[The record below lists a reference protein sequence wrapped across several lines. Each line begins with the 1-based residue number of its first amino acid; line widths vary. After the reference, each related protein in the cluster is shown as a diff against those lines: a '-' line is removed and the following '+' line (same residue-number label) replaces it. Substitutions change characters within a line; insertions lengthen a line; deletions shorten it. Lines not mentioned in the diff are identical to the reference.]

1 MADYKYSLVISQYY
15 HSRHSF
21 IVEYPNN
28 FINTCEKFLED
39 IEDYKRGNRK
49 QPYQYGDFG
58 YRTTDKVFQR
68 YNVNDEGDIYV
79 INSCSINY
87 LKDIA
92 EKYAIDSYRESRQ
105 YIKKSVIEEISKHHD
120 YFKISTIVD
129 KHFNVL

>member
-79 INSCSINY
+79 INSCSINH
-87 LKDIA
+87 LVGFVK
-92 EKYAIDSYRESRQ
+92 KYSLDTYKETRQ
-105 YIKKSVIEEISKHHD
+105 YIKKNILQEINEHHD
-120 YFKISTIVD
+120 YDKIQQIVD
-129 KHFNVL
+129 KHFNIL